1 MPRNTLPT
9 DTINGRIRE
18 IFYGLKPK
26 ESMEAFGA
34 RFGVSRDVIANV
46 LYDRNEASDM
56 LRRLICREFNVNL
69 YWLETG
75 QGEKYVESSAD
86 LYDLVDEFFASES
99 PLMQRAL
106 RRLLEN
112 PALWPKVEQFLHSI
126 TEEEKKE

>member
-1 MPRNTLPT
+1 MPDIFDRIEEVRNDADLTLRAFA
-9 DTINGRIRE
+9 DSLHVS
-18 IFYGLKPK
+18 YG
-26 ESMEAFGA
+26 
-34 RFGVSRDVIANV
+34 VIANIK
-46 LYDRNEASDM
+46 Y
-56 LRRLICREFNVNL
+56 RRVEEPSAIVVNAICRTFNVNL

-112 PALWPKVEQFLHSI
+112 PALWPKVEEFLHSI